1 MDVSNCLFDRA
12 EETGLVEFIHKY
24 EKSFPMLVMVTG
36 GYDGATEFD
45 DTPSDTVSYKHRP
58 PVGCVWLNFK
68 QILTVM

>member
-1 MDVSNCLFDRA
+1 MDVSNCLFDRS

-45 DTPSDTVSYKHRP
+45 DTPSDTVS
-58 PVGCVWLNFK
+58 
-68 QILTVM
+68 